1 MELDQI
7 LQLIDKVSDSS
18 LTAFDYEADGIK
30 IAMEHGK
37 AAPVQVQMSG
47 VPSGAGLQMAEM
59 MGGANGVTAK
69 EAAMPE
75 RKETAGKSTA
85 AEDHSEAEE
94 GVFVTSPLV
103 GTFYTA
109 PAEDAEPFVKVGDT
123 VKKGQVVAIVE
134 AMKLM
139 NEIESEVDG
148 VIAEVLVKNG
158 EMVDYRKTAVPGKSV
173 KPGRERKQRMNSL
186 TTKQIQEIIPHR
198 HPFLAGGLHR
208 RF

>member
-103 GTFYTA
+103 GTFYTGRRCRA
-109 PAEDAEPFVKVGDT
+109 VCEGRRHRE
-123 VKKGQVVAIVE
+123 KGTGCSDCGGHE
-134 AMKLM
+134 AD
-139 NEIESEVDG
+139 E
-148 VIAEVLVKNG
+148 
-158 EMVDYRKTAVPGKSV
+158 
-173 KPGRERKQRMNSL
+173 
-186 TTKQIQEIIPHR
+186 
-198 HPFLAGGLHR
+198 
-208 RF
+208 

>member
-85 AEDHSEAEE
+85 
-94 GVFVTSPLV
+94 VFRYLYFFLYFFLYLIECCYGIFSPTWIGLRHH
-103 GTFYTA
+103 YHL
-109 PAEDAEPFVKVGDT
+109 T
-123 VKKGQVVAIVE
+123 VIVF
-134 AMKLM
+134 
-139 NEIESEVDG
+139 
-148 VIAEVLVKNG
+148 
-158 EMVDYRKTAVPGKSV
+158 
-173 KPGRERKQRMNSL
+173 
-186 TTKQIQEIIPHR
+186 PHQ
-198 HPFLAGGLHR
+198 
-208 RF
+208 

>member
-69 EAAMPE
+69 
-75 RKETAGKSTA
+75 
-85 AEDHSEAEE
+85 E

-158 EMVDYRKTAVPGKSV
+158 EMVDYGKPLFRV
-173 KPGRERKQRMNSL
+173 K
-186 TTKQIQEIIPHR
+186 
-198 HPFLAGGLHR
+198 A
-208 RF
+208 

>member
-94 GVFVTSPLV
+94 GVFDSSGRRCRAVCEGRRHREK
-103 GTFYTA
+103 GTGCS
-109 PAEDAEPFVKVGDT
+109 DCG
-123 VKKGQVVAIVE
+123 GHE
-134 AMKLM
+134 AD
-139 NEIESEVDG
+139 E
-148 VIAEVLVKNG
+148 
-158 EMVDYRKTAVPGKSV
+158 
-173 KPGRERKQRMNSL
+173 
-186 TTKQIQEIIPHR
+186 
-198 HPFLAGGLHR
+198 
-208 RF
+208 

>member
-94 GVFVTSPLV
+94 GVFVIIPAGS

-158 EMVDYRKTAVPGKSV
+158 EMVDYGKPLFRV
-173 KPGRERKQRMNSL
+173 K
-186 TTKQIQEIIPHR
+186 
-198 HPFLAGGLHR
+198 A
-208 RF
+208 

>member
-69 EAAMPE
+69 EAAIPE

-85 AEDHSEAEE
+85 S
-94 GVFVTSPLV
+94 VS
-103 GTFYTA
+103 
-109 PAEDAEPFVKVGDT
+109 
-123 VKKGQVVAIVE
+123 VAIL
-134 AMKLM
+134 AKTGR
-139 NEIESEVDG
+139 N
-148 VIAEVLVKNG
+148 VLCRIISS
-158 EMVDYRKTAVPGKSV
+158 RK
-173 KPGRERKQRMNSL
+173 RKAACGS
-186 TTKQIQEIIPHR
+186 
-198 HPFLAGGLHR
+198 
-208 RF
+208 

>member
-59 MGGANGVTAK
+59 MGGANGVTVK

-75 RKETAGKSTA
+75 RKETAGKNTA
-85 AEDHSEAEE
+85 AEEHSEAEE

-103 GTFYTA
+103 GTFYT
-109 PAEDAEPFVKVGDT
+109 DAEPFVKVGDT

-158 EMVDYRKTAVPGKSV
+158 EMVDYGKPLFRV
-173 KPGRERKQRMNSL
+173 K
-186 TTKQIQEIIPHR
+186 
-198 HPFLAGGLHR
+198 A
-208 RF
+208 

>member
-109 PAEDAEPFVKVGDT
+109 PAEDAEPFVKVGYT
-123 VKKGQVVAIVE
+123 

-158 EMVDYRKTAVPGKSV
+158 EMVDYGKPLFRV
-173 KPGRERKQRMNSL
+173 K
-186 TTKQIQEIIPHR
+186 
-198 HPFLAGGLHR
+198 A
-208 RF
+208 

>member
-59 MGGANGVTAK
+59 MGGANGVTVK

-75 RKETAGKSTA
+75 RKETAGKNTTA
-85 AEDHSEAEE
+85 EEHSEAEADK
-94 GVFVTSPLV
+94 VITAPLV
-103 GTFYTA
+103 GTFYNA
-109 PAEDAEPFVKVGDT
+109 SSPDAAPFVQAGDT
-123 VKKGQVVAIVE
+123 VKKGQVLGIIE

-158 EMVDYRKTAVPGKSV
+158 EMVDYGKPLFRV
-173 KPGRERKQRMNSL
+173 K
-186 TTKQIQEIIPHR
+186 
-198 HPFLAGGLHR
+198 A
-208 RF
+208 

>member
-59 MGGANGVTAK
+59 MGGANGVTVK

-75 RKETAGKSTA
+75 RKETAGKNT
-85 AEDHSEAEE
+85 
-94 GVFVTSPLV
+94 
-103 GTFYTA
+103 
-109 PAEDAEPFVKVGDT
+109 
-123 VKKGQVVAIVE
+123 
-134 AMKLM
+134 
-139 NEIESEVDG
+139 IESEVDG

-158 EMVDYRKTAVPGKSV
+158 EMVDYGKPLFRV
-173 KPGRERKQRMNSL
+173 K
-186 TTKQIQEIIPHR
+186 
-198 HPFLAGGLHR
+198 A
-208 RF
+208 

>member
-85 AEDHSEAEE
+85 AEEHSEAEE

-109 PAEDAEPFVKVGDT
+109 PAEVKVGDT

-158 EMVDYRKTAVPGKSV
+158 EMVDYGKPLFRV
-173 KPGRERKQRMNSL
+173 K
-186 TTKQIQEIIPHR
+186 
-198 HPFLAGGLHR
+198 A
-208 RF
+208 

>member
-75 RKETAGKSTA
+75 RKETAGKIQRLRS
-85 AEDHSEAEE
+85 
-94 GVFVTSPLV
+94 
-103 GTFYTA
+103 
-109 PAEDAEPFVKVGDT
+109 T
-123 VKKGQVVAIVE
+123 VKQKKAFCDIPAGRNVLYSSGRGCRAVCEGWRHREKGTSRSNRGGHE
-134 AMKLM
+134 AD
-139 NEIESEVDG
+139 E
-148 VIAEVLVKNG
+148 
-158 EMVDYRKTAVPGKSV
+158 
-173 KPGRERKQRMNSL
+173 
-186 TTKQIQEIIPHR
+186 
-198 HPFLAGGLHR
+198 
-208 RF
+208 

>member
-37 AAPVQVQMSG
+37 AAPVQV
-47 VPSGAGLQMAEM
+47 QMAEM

-158 EMVDYRKTAVPGKSV
+158 EMVDYGKPLFRV
-173 KPGRERKQRMNSL
+173 K
-186 TTKQIQEIIPHR
+186 
-198 HPFLAGGLHR
+198 A
-208 RF
+208 

>member
-85 AEDHSEAEE
+85 AEDHSEAE
-94 GVFVTSPLV
+94 
-103 GTFYTA
+103 
-109 PAEDAEPFVKVGDT
+109 DAEPFVKVGDT

-158 EMVDYRKTAVPGKSV
+158 EMVDYGKPLFRV
-173 KPGRERKQRMNSL
+173 K
-186 TTKQIQEIIPHR
+186 
-198 HPFLAGGLHR
+198 A
-208 RF
+208 

>member
-59 MGGANGVTAK
+59 MGGANGVTVK

-75 RKETAGKSTA
+75 RKETAGKNNTTA
-85 AEDHSEAEE
+85 EEHSEYE
-94 GVFVTSPLV
+94 TS
-103 GTFYTA
+103 
-109 PAEDAEPFVKVGDT
+109 K
-123 VKKGQVVAIVE
+123 
-134 AMKLM
+134 
-139 NEIESEVDG
+139 
-148 VIAEVLVKNG
+148 
-158 EMVDYRKTAVPGKSV
+158 
-173 KPGRERKQRMNSL
+173 
-186 TTKQIQEIIPHR
+186 
-198 HPFLAGGLHR
+198 
-208 RF
+208 

>member
-94 GVFVTSPLV
+94 GVFCDIPAGRNVLYSSGRRCRAV
-103 GTFYTA
+103 CEGRRHREKGTGCS
-109 PAEDAEPFVKVGDT
+109 DCG
-123 VKKGQVVAIVE
+123 GHE
-134 AMKLM
+134 AD
-139 NEIESEVDG
+139 E
-148 VIAEVLVKNG
+148 
-158 EMVDYRKTAVPGKSV
+158 
-173 KPGRERKQRMNSL
+173 
-186 TTKQIQEIIPHR
+186 
-198 HPFLAGGLHR
+198 
-208 RF
+208 

>member
-59 MGGANGVTAK
+59 MGGANGVTV
-69 EAAMPE
+69 
-75 RKETAGKSTA
+75 KETAGKSTA

-158 EMVDYRKTAVPGKSV
+158 EMVDYGKPLFRV
-173 KPGRERKQRMNSL
+173 K
-186 TTKQIQEIIPHR
+186 
-198 HPFLAGGLHR
+198 A
-208 RF
+208 

>member
-47 VPSGAGLQMAEM
+47 GLQMAEM

-75 RKETAGKSTA
+75 RKETAGKNTTA
-85 AEDHSEAEE
+85 EEHSEAEE

-158 EMVDYRKTAVPGKSV
+158 EMVDYGKPLFRV
-173 KPGRERKQRMNSL
+173 K
-186 TTKQIQEIIPHR
+186 
-198 HPFLAGGLHR
+198 A
-208 RF
+208 

>member
-109 PAEDAEPFVKVGDT
+109 AEPFVKVGDT

-158 EMVDYRKTAVPGKSV
+158 EMVDYGKPLFRV
-173 KPGRERKQRMNSL
+173 K
-186 TTKQIQEIIPHR
+186 
-198 HPFLAGGLHR
+198 A
-208 RF
+208 

>member
-109 PAEDAEPFVKVGDT
+109 PAEDAEP
-123 VKKGQVVAIVE
+123 
-134 AMKLM
+134 L
-139 NEIESEVDG
+139 
-148 VIAEVLVKNG
+148 
-158 EMVDYRKTAVPGKSV
+158 
-173 KPGRERKQRMNSL
+173 SL
-186 TTKQIQEIIPHR
+186 IHI
-198 HPFLAGGLHR
+198 
-208 RF
+208 

>member
-75 RKETAGKSTA
+75 RKETAGKNTA
-85 AEDHSEAEE
+85 AEEHSEAEE

-103 GTFYTA
+103 GTIYTA
-109 PAEDAEPFVKVGDT
+109 PA
-123 VKKGQVVAIVE
+123 
-134 AMKLM
+134 
-139 NEIESEVDG
+139 
-148 VIAEVLVKNG
+148 
-158 EMVDYRKTAVPGKSV
+158 
-173 KPGRERKQRMNSL
+173 
-186 TTKQIQEIIPHR
+186 
-198 HPFLAGGLHR
+198 
-208 RF
+208 